1 MSIKPI
7 IEFRGVIEKGK
18 VVLENQEA
26 LDKHVS
32 TFNEGDEIR
41 MMVKKYKGTRK
52 MSQNRLYWLYLRV
65 IEEDTGDY
73 IMDLHEFFKN
83 KLLPPRFVKI
93 MKEEVKLPPTTKEL
107 KTDEFGEYMLKI
119 ESLTGIPMPYIKYEQ

>member
-18 VVLENQEA
+18 VVLENQA
-26 LDKHVS
+26 AFDNHVS
-32 TFNEGDEIR
+32 TFNENDEIR

-52 MSQNRLYWLYLRV
+52 MSQNALYWLYLRV
-65 IEEDTGDY
+65 IEQETGNY
-73 IMDLHEFFKN
+73 IMDLHEFFKK
-83 KLLPPRFVKI
+83 KLLGPRFATV
-93 MKEEVKLPPTTKEL
+93 MKEEVELPPTTREL
-107 KTDEFGEYMLKI
+107 KTDEFSEYMVKI